1 MFGFTAS
8 NPLTALVNVSSSLLS
23 EAKVCHTSM
32 VISPSEED
40 DSVELSE
47 PKSRQ
52 PGANNK
58 RINENTSILNFIEGL
73 KVPLSIDTRR
83 DGINK
88 GIWAK
93 VFAVLGLQLP
103 ER

>member
-8 NPLTALVNVSSSLLS
+8 KSLTALVNVSSSLLS

-40 DSVELSE
+40 VSVELSE
-47 PKSRQ
+47 PKSKQ
-52 PGANNK
+52 PGTNNK
-58 RINENTSILNFIEGL
+58 TINENTSTLNFIEGL
-73 KVPLSIDTRR
+73 KVPLSIDSRR

-88 GIWAK
+88 GIRTK
-93 VFAVLGLQLP
+93 VSAALGLQLP